1 MDKKRTNMP
10 MPYIEIQ
17 KSNQEISNSDKK
29 RIDKLIN
36 KKYLKNIKKREK
48 SAKTKKINNWLWNK
62 GFVLINTFLAFVAAI
77 AGIIS
82 VILQLTQ

>member
-1 MDKKRTNMP
+1 MNKKRTNMP
-10 MPYIEIQ
+10 MPHIEIQ

-48 SAKTKKINNWLWNK
+48 SAKTQKINNWLWNK
-62 GFVLINTFLAFVAAI
+62 GFVLINTFLALVAAI